1 MDTVGT
7 HVSISEMIEAYAH
20 LVRAREA
27 DVEKWQAVHRL
38 APQLAVAA
46 LTAVCK
52 CADPDDLASL
62 LYKMSESPAMLFARL
77 GDGFDY
83 DERIRQVGFCSR
95 KSADA
100 FSVRFPDWFV
110 WVRVF

>member
-7 HVSISEMIEAYAH
+7 QVSLTQMIEDYAL
-20 LVRAREA
+20 LVRNREA
-27 DVEKWQAVHRL
+27 DVTKWQAVHRL

-46 LTAVCK
+46 LAAVCK

-62 LYKMSESPAMLFARL
+62 LYKLSESPAMLFTRL

-83 DERIRQVGFCSR
+83 DERTRQVGFCSR
-95 KSADA
+95 KSADVFA
-100 FSVRFPDWFV
+100 VRFPDWFV

>member
-1 MDTVGT
+1 MATVGT
-7 HVSISEMIEAYAH
+7 PASLAEMIENYAL
-20 LVRAREA
+20 LVRTREA
-27 DVEKWQAVHRL
+27 DVTKWQAVHRL

-62 LYKMSESPAMLFARL
+62 LYKMSESPAMLFTRL
-77 GDGFDY
+77 EDGVGY
-83 DERIRQVGFCSR
+83 DERARQAGFCSR
-95 KSADA
+95 KSADVFA
-100 FSVRFPDWFV
+100 VRFPDWFV